1 MITIH
6 IRFFAGHRDIVGQ
19 TQQTRQLEPGTT
31 VGQLWQMIV
40 ASFPLLEPYMGRL
53 LYAVNQEFAAPER
66 VLADGDEV
74 AFIPPVSGGAPF
86 SPFRISMEP
95 IVPEPLVAYVQTA
108 EDGAVVTFAGVVR
121 NHSEGRAT
129 AYLNYEAY
137 TDMATAVL
145 VQLAGEAHQRWPIG
159 RVAIHHRIGRLNIGE
174 TAVLVVV
181 AAPHRDAA
189 FAAAAYL
196 MDRIKEVTPIWKK
209 EHWADG
215 EAEWRA

>member
-1 MITIH
+1 MQ

-19 TQQTRQLEPGTT
+19 TSQARQLEPGTT
-31 VGQLWQMIV
+31 LAQLWHTLV
-40 ASFPLLEPYMGRL
+40 AEYPQLEPYTGRL
-53 LYAVNQEFAAPER
+53 LYAVNQEFAEPER
-66 VLADGDEV
+66 ILGEGDEV

-86 SPFRISMEP
+86 SPFRICMEAIEP
-95 IVPEPLVAYVQTA
+95 APLVAYAQTA

-181 AAPHRDAA
+181 AAPHREAA
-189 FAAAAYL
+189 FAAAAYM
-196 MDRIKEVTPIWKK
+196 MDRIKEVAPIWKK
-209 EHWADG
+209 EYWANG